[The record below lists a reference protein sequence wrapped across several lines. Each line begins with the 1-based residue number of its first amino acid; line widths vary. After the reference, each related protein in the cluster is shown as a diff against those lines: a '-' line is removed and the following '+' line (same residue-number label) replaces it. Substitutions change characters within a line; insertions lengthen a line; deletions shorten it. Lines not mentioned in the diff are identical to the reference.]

1 MYFFDELK
9 QILDGKKV
17 KIVFPEGHDIRVL
30 KACVRLFKDGYV
42 DPIVLGRK
50 EVIDSLVSE
59 HNLDVTG
66 MTFLD
71 GPTYP
76 FEKMEELVQA
86 MVKRRNGKVSEYDA
100 LKTLMINRNYF
111 GTLLVYTGLAAGLV
125 SGADNSTADT
135 IRPGLQIIKCREGVA
150 KASGIFFLVK
160 GEERLYF
167 ADCGINI
174 MPSAQDVAESA
185 VVSAHTVEQF
195 GDEARVALLS
205 FSSKGSASSPEQQK
219 MAEALQIA
227 KEMDPSLV
235 IDGELQ
241 FDAAYVPEVA
251 AKKAPYSPLKGNA
264 NVFIFPTLDAGNI
277 GYKIAQ
283 RLGGYEAVG
292 PVLQGLAAPINDLS
306 RGCNEQDV
314 YNLALIT
321 AVQALG
327 GKND

>member
-9 QILDGKKV
+9 AKLEGKKV

-30 KACVRLFKDGYV
+30 KACVKLFKDGVV

-50 EVIDSLVSE
+50 EVIDSLVKE
-59 HNLDVTG
+59 HGLDVTG

-76 FEKMEELVQA
+76 FDQMELLVQA
-86 MVKRRNGKVSEYDA
+86 LVKRRAGKISEYDA

-111 GTLLVYTGLAAGLV
+111 GTMLVYSGLADGLV

-135 IRPGLQIIKCREGVA
+135 IRPGLQIIKCREGIN

-160 GEERLYF
+160 NEERLYF

-174 MPSAQDVAESA
+174 MPSAQDIAESA
-185 VVSAHTVEQF
+185 VVAAGTVKQF
-195 GDEARVALLS
+195 NDEARIALLS
-205 FSSKGSASSPEQQK
+205 FSSKGSACSPEQQK
-219 MAEALQIA
+219 MVEAFKLT
-227 KEMDPSLV
+227 KEMAPDLLV
-235 IDGELQ
+235 DGELQ

-251 AKKAPYSPLKGNA
+251 AKKAPYSPLKGRA

-277 GYKIAQ
+277 GYKIAE

-306 RGCNEQDV
+306 RGCNERDV
-314 YNLALIT
+314 YNLGLIT
-321 AVQALG
+321 AVQALDR
-327 GKND
+327 N

>member
-9 QILDGKKV
+9 QKLDNKRV
-17 KIVFPEGHDIRVL
+17 RIVFPEGHDIRVL
-30 KACVRLFKDGYV
+30 KACVRLFHDKV
-42 DPIVLGRK
+42 VEPIVLGRR
-50 EVIDSLVSE
+50 EVIDHLVAE
-59 HNLDVTG
+59 HNLDVEG

-71 GPTYP
+71 GPTYA
-76 FEKMEELVQA
+76 EELMEDLVA
-86 MVKRRNGKVSEYDA
+86 KFVERRHGKITEYDA
-100 LKTLMINRNYF
+100 RKTLMVNRNYF
-111 GTLLVYTGLAAGLV
+111 GTMLVYTGFADGLV

-135 IRPGLQIIKCREGVA
+135 IRPGLQIIKCKEGVK

-174 MPSAQDVAESA
+174 MPSVEDVAESA
-185 VVSAHTVEQF
+185 IVSAHTVKQF
-195 GDEARVALLS
+195 NDEPRIALLS
-205 FSSKGSASSPEQQK
+205 FSSKGSASSPEQEK
-219 MAEALQIA
+219 MMNATKLIRQT
-227 KEMDPSLV
+227 DPSLLV
-235 IDGELQ
+235 DGELQ

-251 AKKAPYSPLKGNA
+251 HKKAPNSPLKGKA

-314 YNLALIT
+314 YNLGLIT
-321 AVQALG
+321 AVQALI
-327 GKND
+327 D